1 MENRYFLKECKL
13 VPTEGSSLKQEFEIS
28 AGNPLI
34 SYYESIKSPAISLT
48 LTFLDV
54 DQLVSREGITGG
66 EYLSLKVKKEGHD
79 DFELKADKHFLML
92 NSVKDVSTSSSKQ
105 VATLEFVSVE
115 TIVNETARVNKK
127 YTGNISDTVM
137 QLLIGDKRGIGT
149 SKKLFGPVDEKLG
162 ETDVE
167 KDRATNSYS
176 FVGNLKRPFDTI
188 QWLCPKA
195 ASTDD
200 ECGFLFYET
209 LDGYYFKSI
218 KTLLEGEPIVYEKP
232 EKTPTPA
239 GIGDFKI
246 IENNLDTS
254 NDVGMNCRMGMYSN
268 KTIYINIDNAT
279 EKIVDYRIS
288 GMNLKKP
295 PKLPNKLE
303 DFPTRLMLRVLD
315 KGALQKGSKKEE
327 IQKENELA
335 IYQSKSYA
343 RANLIFSQSMGISIP
358 FNPELRAGQ
367 MLDLKFPLRK
377 GDDQATT
384 TYGSESDDDVSGK
397 YLISELKHII
407 GGNRANTELTLIRD
421 MFTA

>member
-1 MENRYFLKECKL
+1 MEKKFIINDCSLI
-13 VPTEGSSLKQEFEIS
+13 PSEGSSLKQDFNI
-28 AGNPLI
+28 AGGAPNI
-34 SYYESIKSPAISLT
+34 TYFESIKSPAISLS
-48 LTFLDV
+48 LNIIDV
-54 DQLVSREGITGG
+54 DQLISRQGITGG
-66 EYLSLKVKKEGHD
+66 EYLSLRIKVEGYDKEFEIKPKKH
-79 DFELKADKHFLML
+79 LMML
-92 NSVKDVSTSSSKQ
+92 NSVKDVTTSSSKQ

-115 TIVNETARVNKK
+115 AIINETSRVNQRF
-127 YTGNISDTVM
+127 TGNVTDTV
-137 QLLIGDKRGIGT
+137 
-149 SKKLFGPVDEKLG
+149 KKLL
-162 ETDVE
+162 
-167 KDRATNSYS
+167 KDKKGIKTKKNLDSDQATNSYS

-188 QWLCPKA
+188 QWLCSK
-195 ASTDD
+195 SQSSKDGS
-200 ECGFLFYET
+200 GFLFFET
-209 LDGYYFKSI
+209 LDGYVFKSI
-218 KTLLEGEPIVYEKP
+218 ESLLDGKAVEYKKSETPDGEQSGLTIL
-232 EKTPTPA
+232 
-239 GIGDFKI
+239 
-246 IENNLDTS
+246 ENNLNQTS
-254 NDVGMNCRMGMYSN
+254 DIGMSCRMGMYAN

-279 EKIVDYRIS
+279 LKTVDFRIES
-288 GMNLKKP
+288 LKLKKP
-295 PKLPNKLE
+295 PKLPNGLE
-303 DFPTRLMLRVLD
+303 KNPTRLMLRVLD
-315 KGALQKGSKKEE
+315 KCALQKGSKKKE

>member
-66 EYLSLKVKKEGHD
+66 EFLSLKVKKEGHD
-79 DFELKADKHFLML
+79 DFEIKADKHFLML

-115 TIVNETARVNKK
+115 AIINEPARVNKK
-127 YTGNISDTVM
+127 YTGNVTQTVKE
-137 QLLIGDKRGIGT
+137 LLKGRRGIET
-149 SKKLFGPVDEKLG
+149 KKNLDS
-162 ETDVE
+162 
-167 KDRATNSYS
+167 DRASNSYS

-188 QWLCPKA
+188 QWLCSKTQ
-195 ASTDD
+195 SSKDGY
-200 ECGFLFYET
+200 GFLFFET
-209 LDGYYFKSI
+209 ADGYVFKSI
-218 KTLLEGEPIVYEKP
+218 EKLLKQRPIEYKKSELPDENSEPD
-232 EKTPTPA
+232 
-239 GIGDFKI
+239 DFRI
-246 IENNLDTS
+246 IENNLDQT
-254 NDVGMNCRMGMYSN
+254 NDIGINCRMGMYAN
-268 KTIYINIDNAT
+268 KTIYINVDNAT
-279 EKIVDYRIS
+279 YKTVDFRVEDLK
-288 GMNLKKP
+288 LKKS

-303 DFPTRLMLRVLD
+303 RVPTRLMLRVLD
-315 KGALQKGSKKEE
+315 KCALQKGSKRKE

-343 RANLIFSQSMGISIP
+343 RANLIFSQSMSIVIP
-358 FNPELRAGQ
+358 FNPDLRAGQ

-377 GDDQATT
+377 GSDQETT
-384 TYGSESDDDVSGK
+384 TYGKDSDDDVSGK
-397 YLISELKHII
+397 YLISELKHTL
-407 GGNRANTELTLIRD
+407 GNNEGTTQLKLIRD
-421 MFTA
+421 VFTA

>member
-79 DFELKADKHFLML
+79 DFEIKADKHFLML

-115 TIVNETARVNKK
+115 AIINETARVNKK
-127 YTGNISDTVM
+127 YTGNVTQTVKE
-137 QLLIGDKRGIGT
+137 LLKGKRGIET
-149 SKKLFGPVDEKLG
+149 KKKLDS
-162 ETDVE
+162 
-167 KDRATNSYS
+167 DRASNSYS

-188 QWLCPKA
+188 QWLCSKTQ
-195 ASTDD
+195 SSKDGY
-200 ECGFLFYET
+200 GFLFFET
-209 LDGYYFKSI
+209 ADGYVFKSI
-218 KTLLEGEPIVYEKP
+218 EKLLKQKPIEYKKSELPDQNSEPN
-232 EKTPTPA
+232 
-239 GIGDFKI
+239 DFRI
-246 IENNLDTS
+246 IENNLDQT
-254 NDVGMNCRMGMYSN
+254 NDIGINCRMGMYAN
-268 KTIYINIDNAT
+268 KTIYINVDNAT
-279 EKIVDYRIS
+279 YKTVDFRIEDLK
-288 GMNLKKP
+288 LKKS

-303 DFPTRLMLRVLD
+303 RVPTRLMLRVLD
-315 KGALQKGSKKEE
+315 KGALQKGSKRKE

-343 RANLIFSQSMGISIP
+343 RANLIFSQSMSIVIP
-358 FNPELRAGQ
+358 FNPDLRAGQ

-377 GDDQATT
+377 GSDQETT
-384 TYGSESDDDVSGK
+384 TYGKDSDDDVSGK
-397 YLISELKHII
+397 YLISELKHTL
-407 GGNRANTELTLIRD
+407 GNNEGTTQLKLIRD
-421 MFTA
+421 VFTA

>member
-79 DFELKADKHFLML
+79 DFEIKADKHFLML

-115 TIVNETARVNKK
+115 AIINETARVNKK
-127 YTGNISDTVM
+127 YTGNVTQTVKE
-137 QLLIGDKRGIGT
+137 LLKGRRGIET
-149 SKKLFGPVDEKLG
+149 KKKLDS
-162 ETDVE
+162 
-167 KDRATNSYS
+167 DRASNSYS

-188 QWLCPKA
+188 QWLCSKTQ
-195 ASTDD
+195 SSKDGY
-200 ECGFLFYET
+200 GFLFFET
-209 LDGYYFKSI
+209 ADGYVFKSI
-218 KTLLEGEPIVYEKP
+218 EKLLKQRPIEYKKSELPDQNSEPD
-232 EKTPTPA
+232 
-239 GIGDFKI
+239 DFRI
-246 IENNLDTS
+246 IENNLDQT
-254 NDVGMNCRMGMYSN
+254 NDIGINCRMGMYAN
-268 KTIYINIDNAT
+268 KTIYINVDNAT
-279 EKIVDYRIS
+279 YKTVDFRLEDLK
-288 GMNLKKP
+288 LKKS

-303 DFPTRLMLRVLD
+303 RVPTRLMLRVLD
-315 KGALQKGSKKEE
+315 KGALQKGSKRKE

-343 RANLIFSQSMGISIP
+343 RNNLIFSQSMSIVIP
-358 FNPELRAGQ
+358 FNPDLRAGQ

-377 GDDQATT
+377 GSDQETT
-384 TYGSESDDDVSGK
+384 TYGKDSDDDVSGK
-397 YLISELKHII
+397 YLISELKHTL
-407 GGNRANTELTLIRD
+407 GNNEGTTQLKLIRD
-421 MFTA
+421 VFTA